1 MNGGLNSYSVEL
13 WRHVCVAGQDATE
26 MPSDVCGQAPRR
38 GCLIPVCQGQPW
50 MASSG
55 EMELNTFLVSKPSQF
70 LVALKAFPLKRSV
83 ETLTVSIFFIHGV
96 FTSMILFLILS
107 VTGRGAIG

>member
-1 MNGGLNSYSVEL
+1 
-13 WRHVCVAGQDATE
+13 
-26 MPSDVCGQAPRR
+26 
-38 GCLIPVCQGQPW
+38 

-83 ETLTVSIFFIHGV
+83 ETLTVSVFFIRGL
-96 FTSMILFLILS
+96 FTSMILFLNLS
-107 VTGRGAIG
+107 VLLEGVRLASTQ